1 MKTNKTH
8 FKLIWFGF
16 PVTKLVY
23 AYLAYSNQKEINN
36 SFQMLSLAFLLI
48 GLTTSCVSMLLS
60 KKIYKK
66 SFYENKIVTSF
77 LSRQA
82 TSNEDASMSALFSL
96 FAMLLGLAESA
107 ALFGFVQYI
116 MTGNLIVAGILF
128 AFCFIAWIF
137 NYPSNQ
143 DSEEE

>member
-1 MKTNKTH
+1 MKTNNTL

-16 PVTKLVY
+16 PVTKIVY

-36 SFQMLSLAFLLI
+36 SFQMLSLVFLLI
-48 GLTTSCVSMLLS
+48 GLTTSCISMLLS

-66 SFYENKIVTSF
+66 SFYENKIVSSF

-82 TSNEDASMSALFSL
+82 ASNEDTALSAIFSL

-116 MTGNLIVAGILF
+116 MTGNLIVTGILF

-137 NYPSNQ
+137 NYPSKQ

>member
-1 MKTNKTH
+1 MKKQL

-16 PVTKLVY
+16 PLSKLIY
-23 AYLAYSNQKEINN
+23 AYIAYSNHKEINN

-48 GLTTSCVSMLLS
+48 GITTSCLSMLLS

-82 TSNEDASMSALFSL
+82 ATNEDTSMSAIFSL
-96 FAMLLGLAESA
+96 YTMLLGLAESA
-107 ALFGFVQYI
+107 ALFGLVQYI

-128 AFCFIAWIF
+128 AFCFIAWIL
-137 NYPSNQ
+137 NYPSYQ
-143 DSEEE
+143 ETEE